1 MNKVIFV
8 IPYFGKFN
16 NYFQLFLNSCKNND
30 EYNWLLITDDKT
42 KYDFPENVTV
52 IYDEFENLKSKI
64 QAKFKEIKISLDSP
78 YKLCDFKPTYGYI
91 FEEYVKDFEY
101 WGYCDIDLIFGK
113 INNFLNLEKLS
124 EYDKIGVLG
133 HFTIFKNS
141 KEIRELF
148 LKDERY
154 KIVLSSPKSFKFDEE
169 FGEDFG
175 ESINNIFE
183 KYNKKIADL
192 KDFADIYVKS
202 SNFKII
208 NYDMKN
214 KKYNLAKHRKNVFVY
229 NSGILENY
237 FLENKKLF
245 LKEYMY
251 IHLQKRKMEVKINN
265 NNNIYKII
273 PNSFLDLENNIN
285 SVKNFKKIKTK
296 KINLHYFKIRLKNLK
311 VKIKKKMEEK

>member
-64 QAKFKEIKISLDSP
+64 QAKFKEIKISLNSP

-101 WGYCDIDLIFGK
+101 WGYCDVDLIFGK

-192 KDFADIYVKS
+192 NDFADIYVKS

-214 KKYNLAKHRKNVFVY
+214 KKYNLAKYRKNVFVY

-251 IHLQKRKMEVKINN
+251 IHLQKRKMKVKINN

-285 SVKNFKKIKTK
+285 SVKNFKKIKIK